1 MKEVDASWKRAV
13 EVVDLLAACN
23 RELSRDLDKLIKDRI
38 NISNY
43 ILPFISEDEGD
54 KSLLG
59 AARDW
64 HPFENLPFVRQM
76 GPLLGMDKSPKGPS
90 ALRMFEYGQPRVTQA
105 MRPKGESIVPGAPGR
120 RRRSIRGRIV

>member
-43 ILPFISEDEGD
+43 IGEITDIVDIQKQKSEQATATDIDCTVDDIECNTDELEGHLD
-54 KSLLG
+54 NAFS
-59 AARDW
+59 
-64 HPFENLPFVRQM
+64 EINNLKDNLNR
-76 GPLLGMDKSPKGPS
+76 LK
-90 ALRMFEYGQPRVTQA
+90 
-105 MRPKGESIVPGAPGR
+105 KGE
-120 RRRSIRGRIV
+120 